1 MLTKVTVVGCPISL
15 KDLLFGLLCL
25 SKKTYQGQLGDA
37 LLKLLDLKY
46 VYLVNSG
53 TSSLYTILKMLKDR
67 EGKDEVIVPAYTA
80 PSLII
85 VIRKAGLKP
94 VLCDISLD
102 DFNMDVNLLPAVVSE
117 QTLCILGVHMFGIV
131 NKELQR
137 LKRRFPHIF
146 IIEDCAQSLGS
157 KIGATFVGNSADVS
171 IFSFNRGKNLPTYG
185 GGCIA
190 TNSQRISEKIIEE
203 GRSISEPAKGQKV
216 LIALKLLGLSLAVR
230 PFIYGL
236 GCRFIRRFKDVTLPE
251 DFEVKRYSDF
261 QAAVALSLLK
271 RIEDFSEKRYKNG
284 IKLIEGLRD
293 IEGIILPKMSEDIR
307 PAFNRLPIVIEDLE
321 KRQKVEKAL
330 GKAGIDTSRM
340 YLKPLHHIFDLG
352 YKEHDLPAASYFAE
366 RLLTLPVHPLL
377 TDIQLDR
384 IIQTTKNA

>member
-1 MLTKVTVVGCPISL
+1 MLRRVTVAGCPISL
-15 KDLLFGLLCL
+15 KDLSFGLLCL
-25 SKKTYQGQLGDA
+25 FNKTYQGQLSDA
-37 LLKLLDLKY
+37 LLRLLDLKY

-53 TSSLYTILKMLKDR
+53 ASSFYTILKTLKDR

-80 PSLII
+80 PSLIT

-102 DFNMDVNLLPAVVSE
+102 DFNMDVNLLPAAVSE
-117 QTLCILGVHMFGIV
+117 QTLCILGVYMFGIV

-157 KIGATFVGNSADVS
+157 KIDATFVGNSADVS

-190 TNSQRISEKIIEE
+190 TNSERVAEKIIEE
-203 GRSISEPAKGQKV
+203 GQSISGPAMGQKV

-236 GCRFIRRFKDVTLPE
+236 GYRFIRRFKDVTLPK
-251 DFEVKRYSDF
+251 DFEVRRYSDF

-271 RIEDFSEKRYKNG
+271 KIEDFSEKRYNNG

-293 IEGIILPKMSEDIR
+293 VEGIILPKISGNVR
-307 PAFNRLPIVIEDLE
+307 PAFNRLPIVIKDLG
-321 KRQKVEKAL
+321 KRQEVEKAL
-330 GKAGIDTSRM
+330 GKAGVDTSRM

-352 YKEHDLPAASYFAE
+352 YKEQDFPAASYFAE

-377 TDIQLDR
+377 TDIQLNR
-384 IIQTTKNA
+384 IIETVKNA